1 LTFGDRKKTRGTMAR
16 LSTGS
21 GWALAGQ
28 AVCVMGQT
36 GDMVCLRYENAPDFY
51 ECLFAPGIKERLQ
64 AFK

>member
-1 LTFGDRKKTRGTMAR
+1 MAR